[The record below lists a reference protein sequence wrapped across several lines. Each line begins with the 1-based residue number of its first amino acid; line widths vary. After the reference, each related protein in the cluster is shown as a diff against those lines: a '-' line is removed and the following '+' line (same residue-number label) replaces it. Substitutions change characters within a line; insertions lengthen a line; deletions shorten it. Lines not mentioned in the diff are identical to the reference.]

1 VRELREGE
9 ITKEKTKEVKSFI
22 NELHQEEEK
31 LEAKVENLN
40 PQSQE
45 DAQVFKP
52 DDPVY
57 VGKSKKDGVVIR
69 AMNKGKYLV
78 AVGQMRLVL
87 DSSELSPGKVQK
99 ESGSIRKSVMAS
111 YRKPVLEL
119 DIRGYRL
126 DEAIRAMESQMDSA
140 LLCGLSE
147 FSVIHGTGEG
157 ILQKGVRD
165 YLSSNRNV
173 KSYSFARPEEGGFG
187 KTIVK
192 LVE

>member
-1 VRELREGE
+1 MFSTIQLTVISSPG
-9 ITKEKTKEVKSFI
+9 SYSAFI
-22 NELHQEEEK
+22 GEK
-31 LEAKVENLN
+31 LAAKVAGLK
-40 PQSQE
+40 PQSQG
-45 DAQVFKP
+45 DAPEFKP

-87 DSSELSPGKVQK
+87 EGSELSPGKVQK

-126 DEAIRAMESQMDSA
+126 DEAIQAMDSA

-165 YLSSNRNV
+165 YLHSNRNV